1 MSFEIL
7 DIVSLVII
15 IVVALQAMF
24 KGFVKEFMSKA
35 GILVGFIIALM
46 FSTVVAE
53 IVDERFGLGVWSN
66 LVAFAALFLGGFL
79 VMKVLSN
86 MLRSILEGLHLA
98 FIDNLFGFVLGL
110 VEGAVIVSF
119 MVYLLNLQT
128 FIDLGVSLEQ
138 SWVVGLLEPIAPLSI
153 EFVKENF

>member
-1 MSFEIL
+1 MSFEVL

-35 GILVGFIIALM
+35 GIIVGFIIALM

-66 LVAFAALFLGGFL
+66 LIAFSALFLGGFL
-79 VMKVLSN
+79 LMKIISN

-98 FIDNLFGFVLGL
+98 FIDNLLGFVLGL
-110 VEGAVIVSF
+110 IEGAIIVSF
-119 MVYLLNLQT
+119 MVYLLKVQSFFDIGIYL
-128 FIDLGVSLEQ
+128 DQ

>member
-1 MSFEIL
+1 MSFEVL

-35 GILVGFIIALM
+35 GIIVGFIIALM

-66 LVAFAALFLGGFL
+66 LIAFAALFLGGFL
-79 VMKVLSN
+79 LMKIISN
-86 MLRSILEGLHLA
+86 MLRSILEGLHLT
-98 FIDNLFGFVLGL
+98 FIDNLLGFVLGL
-110 VEGAVIVSF
+110 LEGAIIVSF
-119 MVYLLNLQT
+119 MVYLLKVQS
-128 FIDLGVSLEQ
+128 FIDLGVYIDQ

-153 EFVKENF
+153 EFFKENF